1 MARLLQTSRYVFNLI
16 PLLSCFNVGWTR
28 TDIKVQG
35 IYVTGEQA
43 KGLGKSVGFGVRLED
58 PILVTA
64 DGGVP
69 MTGSRAKSP
78 YEP

>member
-1 MARLLQTSRYVFNLI
+1 MNPWVFEVLLEGEMTD
-16 PLLSCFNVGWTR
+16 LS
-28 TDIKVQG
+28 QG

-43 KGLGKSVGFGVRLED
+43 KGLGKDVGFGVRLED
-58 PILVTA
+58 PVLVTA
-64 DGGVP
+64 DGGRT